1 MERSQETGLTKYSL
15 DEAGQMK
22 PDCISQKPKPPC
34 LDSSIWAKTESLFT
48 VSILRLSVGYVPVPS
63 EGWSLPAGSEAFMHL
78 SAHILSTK
86 RRTSTFRRW
95 SLGTSPESSL
105 LQWT

>member
-34 LDSSIWAKTESLFT
+34 LDSSIWAK
-48 VSILRLSVGYVPVPS
+48 LRV
-63 EGWSLPAGSEAFMHL
+63 
-78 SAHILSTK
+78 
-86 RRTSTFRRW
+86 
-95 SLGTSPESSL
+95 SSL
-105 LQWT
+105 SQF